1 MSITLCVF
9 FLKKVKKIKKTSFTC
24 VQYRHL
30 GIELQIKYHKHFPR
44 KSIKRKRKKEK
55 SAPLFM

>member
-1 MSITLCVF
+1 MSITRCVF
-9 FLKKVKKIKKTSFTC
+9 FWKNVKKKKTSFTC

-30 GIELQIKYHKHFPR
+30 GIELQIKDHKHFPR